1 MSSEI
6 RKKFGLDYL
15 IRDKSGSSDSSLSSD
30 KQIELALLT
39 VGSSIIKT
47 LKSSPEHGARLYDL
61 VDATGYELETLLP
74 VVNRLES
81 LNLISYDQRDKLGN
95 HHIVLTPAGLNA
107 SS

>member
-15 IRDKSGSSDSSLSSD
+15 IKDGSSSTEASLD

-39 VGSSIIKT
+39 VGSSVITT
-47 LKSSPEHGARLYDL
+47 LKNTPEHGARLYDL
-61 VDATGYELETLLP
+61 VNTTGYELETLLR

-81 LNLISYDQRDKLGN
+81 LDLITYDQRDRLGN